1 MNIKLGNQPGEG
13 PRKDTHIS
21 WMGPD
26 MSEEQK
32 ASVMGEAYP
41 LVGAGERHQGDW
53 PVLWG
58 S

>member
-1 MNIKLGNQPGEG
+1 MKDRG
-13 PRKDTHIS
+13 RDTHIS

-26 MSEEQK
+26 NVRRTEKK
-32 ASVMGEAYP
+32 ASVMGEAHP
-41 LVGAGERHQGDW
+41 LVGAGERQQGDW